1 MPGQTNLGLAAV
13 AFISPQNHPI
23 LVRAFSSSP
32 PDDPLKYHYLAHISL
47 DVIDERVAAAPK
59 APAESYLGFLY
70 ALEEVAV
77 YGYVTPLKL
86 KIVLALSLSDAVVR
100 DADVI
105 SIFKALHWAYYR
117 AAANPFLKLDTPLDA
132 PTSIDHAL
140 VVGSPQ
146 WASFRRRVDE
156 VARASGALSVDFSS

>member
-1 MPGQTNLGLAAV
+1 V
-13 AFISPQNHPI
+13 
-23 LVRAFSSSP
+23 
-32 PDDPLKYHYLAHISL
+32 
-47 DVIDERVAAAPK
+47 APK
-59 APAESYLGFLY
+59 VPAESYLGFLY

-86 KIVLALSLSDAVVR
+86 KIVLALALSDAVVR

-105 SIFKALHWAYYR
+105 SVRPLLSPVLSSTPALILPSSQVFKALHWAYYR
-117 AAANPFLKLDTPLDA
+117 AAANPFLKLNTPLDS
-132 PTSIDHAL
+132 TSTDNAL

-156 VARASGALSVDFSS
+156 VARASGALLVDSSSQ

>member
-23 LVRAFSSSP
+23 LVRAFSNS

-47 DVIDERVAAAPK
+47 DVIDERAAAAAPK

-86 KIVLALSLSDAVVR
+86 KIVLALALSDAVVR

-117 AAANPFLKLDTPLDA
+117 AAANPFLKLNTPLDA
-132 PTSIDHAL
+132 TTSADHAL

-156 VARASGALSVDFSS
+156 VARASGALHVPNE

>member
-1 MPGQTNLGLAAV
+1 MPGQLNLGLAAI

-23 LVRAFSSSP
+23 LVRALSNSP
-32 PDDPLKYHYLAHISL
+32 EDLLKYHYLAHTSL
-47 DVIDERVAAAPK
+47 DVIDERIAAAPK

-86 KIVLALSLSDAVVR
+86 KIILALTLTDAVVR
-100 DADVI
+100 DADII

-117 AAANPFLKLDTPLDA
+117 AAANPFLKLHTPLDA
-132 PTSIDHAL
+132 PNEHVL
-140 VVGSPQ
+140 EVGSPQ
-146 WASFRRRVDE
+146 WLSFRRRVDE
-156 VARASGALSVDFSS
+156 VARAAGVVLPVDSSS